1 MAAAG
6 ASSLA
11 DRVQVVAPTIQMLP
25 VRTPTLPPATHTN
38 TFLVGTREAVL
49 IEPATPYKE
58 EQDLQQRYT
67 AALAQPAPRL
77 LAAPAPQAAPAV
89 PAQAAGQ
96 RRPAV
101 GRPAG
106 RRPAERVRPR
116 VAVA

>member
-1 MAAAG
+1 MRHSSQLETAPPWEPVAHAPDRQRRRNAG
-6 ASSLA
+6 AS
-11 DRVQVVAPTIQMLP
+11 DRASCWAVASAPVAPQ
-25 VRTPTLPPATHTN
+25 VRP
-38 TFLVGTREAVL
+38 
-49 IEPATPYKE
+49 
-58 EQDLQQRYT
+58 
-67 AALAQPAPRL
+67 ALAQPAPRL

-106 RRPAERVRPR
+106 RLPAERARTR